1 MEPDFFRY
9 TRIYA
14 PSGGLLSNLNDMT
27 RFAMANMDHG
37 ELDGTRVL
45 QAATYDE
52 MWAPQADSPW
62 ADGFGPQVTSYALG
76 WWVGEFNGHTIIGN
90 YGADAGFQSHLGL
103 FPDEDYAVIAM
114 VNLHDPEAGSFLAYD
129 IGNGIAE
136 VLLNGE

>member
-1 MEPDFFRY
+1 M
-9 TRIYA
+9 
-14 PSGGLLSNLNDMT
+14 N
-27 RFAMANMDHG
+27 HG
-37 ELDGTRVL
+37 EFDGTRVL

-52 MWAPQADSPW
+52 MWAPQADSTW

-90 YGADAGFQSHLGL
+90 YGSDAGFQSHLGL

-114 VNLHDPEAGSFLAYD
+114 VNLFDPEAGAFYAYD
-129 IGNGIAE
+129 IGNGVAE